1 MAFKNTIENLAT
13 FKKQAATKD
22 YVNNIIETRVVTT
35 DTDQSIQSDKRFEGV
50 VTHDDNVVFNETV
63 FIRDGFVG
71 PENNK
76 VEVSD
81 ISLANNLE
89 NGQGNGALI
98 QTNKVLETGNE

>member
-1 MAFKNTIENLAT
+1 MYKNTLENLAT
-13 FKKQAATKD
+13 FKKQAATRD
-22 YVNNIIETRVVTT
+22 YVDNSIETRTVSLN
-35 DTDQSIQSDKRFEGV
+35 TDQSIQSDKSFEGV
-50 VTHDDNVVFNETV
+50 VTHNDNVVFNETV

-71 PENNK
+71 PDNNK